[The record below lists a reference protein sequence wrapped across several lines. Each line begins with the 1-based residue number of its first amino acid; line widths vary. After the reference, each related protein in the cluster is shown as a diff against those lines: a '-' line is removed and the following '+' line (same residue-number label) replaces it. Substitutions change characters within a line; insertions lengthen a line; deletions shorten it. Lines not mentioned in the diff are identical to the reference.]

1 MAITAHTITGDDIR
15 PFVIY
20 AETANLNYFLTA
32 PVEADA
38 AAEPELESYFRP
50 AMSRRRYPG
59 DPNPISVAG
68 TTAVVLRDPG
78 ATSGSAL
85 PGRSFV
91 MRERIDDGEQGLG
104 EPGEIRTFTFT
115 GAVSD
120 LVQYVRSNSSKRI
133 DLYSP
138 QGRRSTGNYATS
150 EP

>member
-1 MAITAHTITGDDIR
+1 MAINAHTITGDDIR

-20 AETANLNYFLTA
+20 AETANLNYFLTV

-38 AAEPELESYFRP
+38 VAQPVLESYFRP

-78 ATSGSAL
+78 ATNGSAL
-85 PGRSFV
+85 PGRNFV
-91 MRERIDDGEQGLG
+91 MRERIDDGDQGLG
-104 EPGEIRTFTFT
+104 EPGEVRQFSFT

-120 LVQYVRSNSSKRI
+120 LVQYIRSNSDKRI

-138 QGRRSTGNYATS
+138 QGRRYRINYETGEA
-150 EP
+150 